1 MMKATRAVRVRSEAL
16 TNRGRAG
23 GVCVVCVWCRPHG
36 EHEEALQSQCV
47 AKEHTEYWGD
57 LVKWG
62 ADNVHDTAEQ
72 CCEECRRDGLSK
84 ASGCNTWVWCGQP
97 GGCGG
102 ERRFGECWLK
112 RQSKPA
118 EAIVQAHGEHVGW
131 TSGVLLSEEEAEA
144 KEVFEAQQLATY
156 LARYGPCCVNR
167 RLSVVCANRVGVS
180 SKLRSPR
187 FALTQSIPRYL
198 TVFLSV
204 TQEES

>member
-1 MMKATRAVRVRSEAL
+1 MCGL
-16 TNRGRAG
+16 
-23 GVCVVCVWCRPHG
+23 CRPHG

-62 ADNVHDTAEQ
+62 ADNVHATAEQ

-156 LARYGPCCVNR
+156 LARCVPCGVR
-167 RLSVVCANRVGVS
+167 FGSVVCANRVGALVS
-180 SKLRSPR
+180 PLRVSLSMPR
-187 FALTQSIPRYL
+187 SQ
-198 TVFLSV
+198 V
-204 TQEES
+204 E